1 MPNQKHYLTTVVV
14 GAVTFAIVFYFFLLP
29 LITAGLEVIVA
40 MMIDYCFKLLH
51 KLKVVG
57 TILAGTTV
65 LYYTQGALK
74 RVDWK
79 HWRIKIYSLLPSWPL
94 KRRIKDVKDEQ
105 GEKSEAG
112 TYPLQKVFLIASEM
126 LSTEESYVKELRI
139 IEELFHERIESEKLF
154 SQEVLKQMFANVRT
168 MYQFHQQFL
177 LPSLQERMAAWKEQ
191 KEKFIIKNKGTN
203 DDSQQKVGDIFVE
216 KAPFLT
222 MYTTYIENFD
232 NAMNTIDKQR
242 KRNKKFAAIMDEI
255 QAAPELHRLSLQHHM
270 LAPVQRIPRYKLLLE
285 DYIKRLPEDS
295 SDLESATKALELV
308 EKAASHSND
317 TMKRMEHMKKM
328 MEVEDLLGR
337 AIILSDRPTREFIK
351 EGKVSKIATGRGDT
365 LKDTMKDMNRYL
377 YLFDDILLLCSTN
390 SLTKRVSGGSKYKLR
405 MKFEFDSLVV
415 SDTIEGEEN
424 ERSFRLSHP
433 NSPDSMKI
441 ELNARSIEEKE
452 EWIKVLNKTLKM
464 FNDHKAESKAQNELQ
479 ERVPSEPKLSLLE
492 ALQDTKSDPQ
502 FLLNGNEYENDS
514 DAPSNASHDIDILAH
529 DDAEDE
535 DFETGAFEDGI
546 VMRHPKSSTST
557 RHSVKSLSI
566 GRSRS
571 PAKNIK
577 KKSSTISLP
586 YFDNS
591 NTK

>member
-29 LITAGLEVIVA
+29 LITAGFEVIVA

-139 IEELFHERIESEKLF
+139 IEEMFHERIENEKLF
-154 SQEVLKQMFANVRT
+154 SQEILRQMFANVRT

-285 DYIKRLPEDS
+285 DYIKRLPEGS
-295 SDLESATKALELV
+295 SDLDSATKALELV

-377 YLFDDILLLCSTN
+377 FLFDDILLLCSTN

-452 EWIKVLNKTLKM
+452 EWIKVLNKTLKT

-535 DFETGAFEDGI
+535 DFETGAEDGI

-591 NTK
+591 NIK

>member
-40 MMIDYCFKLLH
+40 MMIDYCFKLLY

-65 LYYTQGALK
+65 LYYTHGALK

-79 HWRIKIYSLLPSWPL
+79 HCKTKIHSLLPSWPL
-94 KRRIKDVKDEQ
+94 KRKIKDVKDEQ
-105 GEKSEAG
+105 GEKSDAG

-126 LSTEESYVKELRI
+126 LSTEESYVKELKI
-139 IEELFHERIESEKLF
+139 IEEMFHERIENEKLF
-154 SQEVLKQMFANVRT
+154 PQEVLRQMFANVRT

-377 YLFDDILLLCSTN
+377 FLFDDILLLCSTN

-415 SDTIEGEEN
+415 SDTIEAEEN

-452 EWIKVLNKTLKM
+452 EWIKVLNKTLKT

-535 DFETGAFEDGI
+535 DFETGAEDGI

-591 NTK
+591 NIK

>member
-139 IEELFHERIESEKLF
+139 IEEMFHERIENEKLF
-154 SQEVLKQMFANVRT
+154 SQEILRQMFANVRT

-191 KEKFIIKNKGTN
+191 KEKFIMKNKGTN

-295 SDLESATKALELV
+295 SDLDSATKALELV

-452 EWIKVLNKTLKM
+452 EWIKVLNKTLKT

-535 DFETGAFEDGI
+535 DFETGAEDGI

-591 NTK
+591 NIK